1 MSLDLPADLEPW
13 VDPDAWHTP
22 AVYALDLDLPDDLV
36 LRWEETYDVT
46 PDFVDRA
53 AFVSDVVYVGATAD
67 LLSRLEDHRD
77 GEVRQAALVALAD
90 DKSLRTV
97 WEFDRAD
104 LAFERESFY
113 ATELRNQRPEIY
125 VHQR

>member
-1 MSLDLPADLEPW
+1 MLELPADLEPW
-13 VDPDAWHTP
+13 VDTDWHTP
-22 AVYALDLDLPDDLV
+22 AVYALNLDLPDDLV
-36 LRWEETYDVT
+36 RRWDEEHDVK

-53 AFVSDVVYVGATAD
+53 AFVSDVVYVGATGD
-67 LLSRLEDHRD
+67 LLARLEDHRD
-77 GEVRQAALVALAD
+77 GELRQAALVALAD

-97 WEFDRAD
+97 WDFDRPA

>member
-13 VDPDAWHTP
+13 VGTEWHTP

-36 LRWEETYDVT
+36 LRWEDTYEHT

-53 AFVSDVVYVGATAD
+53 AFVSDTVYVGATAD

-97 WEFDRAD
+97 WDFDRPE